1 MTLLPPILLAIAA
14 TWALGGD
21 LRRLS
26 LLEVRL
32 TRLVYASLAIQVVA
46 FSSLADGQPAGVRVA
61 QVASYLLLLA
71 FVLANRRVRGFGVL
85 ALGLASNALA
95 IVANGG
101 LMPVDRRALVASG
114 WSLDRYADG
123 VYHNT
128 VLAGRGTHL
137 AFLGDVF
144 ALPRLPLAAAMSI
157 GDVILIV
164 GIFIVVYRICSTGVA
179 PVASAVRAPL
189 AVPAFRRFLAIQTL
203 SSLLGWAV
211 AATLVGWAFVHG
223 DGLWGSSAVL
233 VVRGLCGTAATW
245 FGGRLA
251 DRLGRTRLLAY
262 ADAAQAVLNA
272 GIVVAMATGTPTAVY
287 ALYALASLAAASG
300 DASLRAA
307 VVRAVEGDAD
317 LLPSANGTL
326 GMARGAAMA
335 VGALGA
341 GLLPKILGAPTVMAG
356 TAAGFTATA
365 VAYGLLRLRPCAAD
379 EPAGHAERVRIGA
392 HLVRILPLVAMFA
405 TATLGTGL
413 LNAVL
418 PHLLRSG
425 SSAQTLYGVGLGVI
439 GSGLLVGQ
447 LLGGLLPAEQVRRRT
462 ICVALVCM
470 ALAAAVVGATPLL
483 TTTLLALFVTGMFD
497 GVTETVFDTLVQRE
511 VPERIHGSVFGAA
524 QASATT
530 TMLMAFALAPIAAQY
545 LEPGRLALVA
555 AAFLAAAGLIG
566 VDLPRPRRV
575 SRGPVRGRIGA

>member
-1 MTLLPPILLAIAA
+1 MTLLPPVLLALAA

-26 LLEVRL
+26 RL
-32 TRLVYASLAIQVVA
+32 AFRAERLVYGSLLIQIVA
-46 FSSLADGQPAGVRVA
+46 FSSLADGHPQLVRA
-61 QVASYLLLLA
+61 SQIASYVLLLA
-71 FVLANRRVRGFGVL
+71 FVLANRRIRGFGVL
-85 ALGLASNALA
+85 RLGLASNALA

-101 LMPVDRRALVASG
+101 LMPVDRGALVASG
-114 WSLDRYADG
+114 WSLDRYVHG

-128 VLAGRGTHL
+128 VLAGRDTHL

-144 ALPRLPLAAAMSI
+144 ALPRLPFAAAMSI
-157 GDVILIV
+157 GDVVLIV
-164 GIFIVVYRICSTGVA
+164 GVFIVVYRACSSGVA
-179 PVASAVRAPL
+179 PMATAVRAPL
-189 AVPAFRRFLAIQTL
+189 AVPAFRRFLAIQTV

-211 AATLVGWAFVHG
+211 AATLVGWAFSHG

-233 VVRGLCGTAATW
+233 VVRGLCSTAATW

-251 DRLGRTRLLAY
+251 DRLGRTRLLAC
-262 ADAAQAVLNA
+262 ADAAQAVLLA
-272 GIVVAMATGTPTAVY
+272 GIVVAMATGTASAVY

-307 VVRAVEGDAD
+307 VVQAVEGDAA

-335 VGALGA
+335 AGALGA
-341 GLLPKILGAPTVMAG
+341 GLLPGAVS
-356 TAAGFTATA
+356 ATA
-365 VAYGLLRLRPCAAD
+365 VIACAGAGLAGTSLAYSLLRFRAGAFAE
-379 EPAGHAERVRIGA
+379 EPEGHAERVRVGV

-425 SSAQTLYGVGLGVI
+425 SSPQTLYGVGLGVI
-439 GSGLLVGQ
+439 GGGLLVGQ
-447 LLGGLLPAEQVRRRT
+447 LLGGLLPADQLRRRT

-511 VPERIHGSVFGAA
+511 VPERIHGTVFGAA

-530 TMLMAFALAPIAAQY
+530 TMLIAFALAPIAAQY
-545 LEPGRLALVA
+545 LQPGRLALLA

-566 VDLPRPRRV
+566 IDYPRPRRAV
-575 SRGPVRGRIGA
+575 APATRG

>member
-1 MTLLPPILLAIAA
+1 MTLLPPILLAVAA

-26 LLEVRL
+26 LLDFGV

-46 FSSLADGQPAGVRVA
+46 FSSLGDGHAGAVRVA
-61 QVASYLLLLA
+61 QIASYALLLA
-71 FVLANRRVRGFGVL
+71 FVLANRRIRGFGVL
-85 ALGLASNALA
+85 ALGLASNAVA

-101 LMPVDRRALVASG
+101 LMPVERGALVASG
-114 WSLDRYADG
+114 WSLDRYAHG

-164 GIFIVVYRICSTGVA
+164 GVFIVVYRMCSVGVA
-179 PVASAVRAPL
+179 PVATAVRAPL
-189 AVPAFRRFLAIQTL
+189 AVPTFRRFLAIQTL

-211 AATLVGWAFVHG
+211 AATLVGWAFSHG

-245 FGGRLA
+245 LGGRLA
-251 DRLGRTRLLAY
+251 DRLGRTRLLAC
-262 ADAAQAVLNA
+262 ADAAQAVLLA
-272 GIVVAMATGTPTAVY
+272 GIVVAMTSGTPSAVY
-287 ALYALASLAAASG
+287 VLYALASLAAASG

-307 VVRAVEGDAD
+307 VLPAVEGDVA
-317 LLPSANGTL
+317 LLASANGTL

-341 GLLPKILGAPTVMAG
+341 GLLPGAVPPATVIACAG
-356 TAAGFTATA
+356 VGLATTA
-365 VAYGLLRLRPCAAD
+365 VAYGLLRLRTGVVVDERDEHAAR
-379 EPAGHAERVRIGA
+379 ARVGV
-392 HLVRILPLVAMFA
+392 HFVRILPLVAMFA

-425 SSAQTLYGVGLGVI
+425 SSPETLYGVGLGVI
-439 GSGLLVGQ
+439 GGGLLVGQ

-470 ALAAAVVGATPLL
+470 AVAAAVVGATPLL

-511 VPERIHGSVFGAA
+511 VPERIHGTVFGAA

-530 TMLMAFALAPIAAQY
+530 TMLVAFAVAPIAAEY
-545 LEPGRLALVA
+545 LQAGHLALLA
-555 AAFLAAAGLIG
+555 AGFLAAAGLIG
-566 VDLPRPRRV
+566 IDYPRPRRQAATV
-575 SRGPVRGRIGA
+575 AGS